1 MKKQLIILFSF
12 ILSSAIAQTTHQVLV
27 GPGMTYSPSELSIDV
42 GDQVSFYLEGGY
54 HDVNFDINTLTGVS
68 FGNPAEINSLPVQ
81 SSPGLMGTIT
91 FDVPGTYNYD
101 CSIYGHASMGMIGS
115 ISVSPIPDCIDDDAT
130 VESLFPGGMSIST
143 CSAAIDYLANNY
155 GYSTS
160 QSCSWDG
167 SPGFNFGGMTLA
179 DYCECSCE
187 NTMFIDKIESNLED
201 ESYLFT
207 LDVFGRKI
215 SKNGPVAIV
224 FDFYSSGKVVKRVR
238 AE

>member
-12 ILSSAIAQTTHQVLV
+12 FLSSAIAQTTHSVNAGNYYFTDITETV
-27 GPGMTYSPSELSIDV
+27 YV
-42 GDQVSFYLEGGY
+42 GDQICWFNDGGY
-54 HDVNFDINTLTGVS
+54 HDVNFSAVY
-68 FGNPAEINSLPVQ
+68 GNPQELVDQYLSPNSGGEL
-81 SSPGLMGTIT
+81 GCIT
-91 FDVPGTYNYD
+91 FNTAGAFTYD
-101 CSIYGHASMGMIGS
+101 CSIGSHAAQGMVATIT
-115 ISVSPIPDCIDDDAT
+115 VSPSPDCLDDDAT
-130 VESLFPGGMSIST
+130 IESLFSGGMSIST

-167 SPGFNFGGMTLA
+167 SPGFNFGEMTLA

-187 NTMFIDKIESNLED
+187 NTMFIDKIESNLEE

-207 LDVFGRKI
+207 LDIFGRKI